1 MNQTSPANQV
11 LLAGFTHWWHQN
23 KKGGWFCAWRRRPV
37 WVAQLMQKL
46 GWHREVSAPLFWGE
60 QMQVITGETVSQQI
74 LTFGYSEIA
83 ITALMLWLVE
93 SGQTVVD
100 IGTHFGYEALLACKL
115 VGSQGHVI
123 CFEPSPIALKLAKKN
138 LDRFPQVELCQEA
151 VADQPGVLRLQNR
164 AIWESAFN
172 SLSKEQTEAG
182 STEVPVTTLDLAL
195 ANRTRPVDFLKCDVE
210 GFEMAALKGAHNFL
224 SEDAPVLVLEADM
237 PSREGKVSARACE
250 LAAHLESYG
259 YQAFNFDFDGC
270 FRIGALDSFPVHHA
284 NVALIPRTCPDL
296 LAQIK
301 GVQTKNEPSMSL
313 LHS

>member
-1 MNQTSPANQV
+1 MNQTSPANPE
-11 LLAGFTHWWHQN
+11 LLAEFTRWWHQN
-23 KKGGWFCAWRRRPV
+23 QKGGWACVWRRRPI
-37 WVAQLMQKL
+37 WLAQLMQKL

-60 QMQVITGETVSQQI
+60 RMQVITGETVSQQI
-74 LTFGYSEIA
+74 LAFGYSEIT
-83 ITALMLWLVE
+83 ITALMLCLVD

-115 VGSQGHVI
+115 VGAKGHVI
-123 CFEPSPIALKLAKKN
+123 CFEPSPAAFNLAKKN
-138 LDRFPQVELCQEA
+138 LARFSQVELRQEA
-151 VADQPGVLRLQNR
+151 VADQPGTLKFQNR
-164 AIWESAFN
+164 PIWESAFN
-172 SLSKEQTEAG
+172 SISKEQTEIH

-210 GFEMAALKGAHNFL
+210 GFEMAVLKGARSLL

-237 PSREGKVSARACE
+237 PSREGKVSARAYE

-270 FRIGALDSFPVHHA
+270 FRFGALDSSPVHHA
-284 NVALIPRTCPDL
+284 NIAFVPRTRLDL
-296 LAQIK
+296 LDQLN
-301 GVQTKNEPSMSL
+301 GVQAKNEPSISL